1 MKSGHA
7 YLVLLAIF
15 LTLFSLTVFSV
26 HRHDKADVKDECP
39 ICVII
44 ALSGYSLLA
53 ISVSMSAFY
62 RPLLALLPSMVI
74 IIYMLSFS
82 DLVARSP
89 PSSP

>member
-1 MKSGHA
+1 MKSGYA
-7 YLVLLAIF
+7 YLVLLAIL
-15 LTLFSLTVFSV
+15 LTLFSLTVLSV

-53 ISVSMSAFY
+53 VSVSISAFY
-62 RPLLALLPSMVI
+62 GPLIVLLPSMVI

-82 DLVARSP
+82 DLFARSP
-89 PSSP
+89 PLSP